1 MVVTKGTGLQTPPR
15 LCVVPVI
22 LPAAQTVVATG
33 PRTPA
38 AGRLAA
44 LTEPRGGVAVMTGE
58 DRNKGSCC
66 WTCIWILKKRVSEWT
81 LYSVGALTP
90 LSSSPH
96 SSAHGRT
103 GQVYRSHTLHCVVPH
118 THTALVTSLAR
129 HLLSISVVTSRT
141 LLKTGVVWQTKEK
154 WINSGFHKFMD

>member
-118 THTALVTSLAR
+118 TTHSSRDIACTPSPLYLRSNQQDTPQYRCCLTDKGKMNKFW
-129 HLLSISVVTSRT
+129 IS
-141 LLKTGVVWQTKEK
+141 
-154 WINSGFHKFMD
+154 